1 MGWAV
6 EVMAERAEEA
16 FCERHGIQPDGA
28 TGRRDYQEQY
38 GGGVGV
44 SRPPAGE

>member
-28 TGRRDYQEQY
+28 TGRRDSPGAIRRWCRRQ
-38 GGGVGV
+38 
-44 SRPPAGE
+44 PATCW